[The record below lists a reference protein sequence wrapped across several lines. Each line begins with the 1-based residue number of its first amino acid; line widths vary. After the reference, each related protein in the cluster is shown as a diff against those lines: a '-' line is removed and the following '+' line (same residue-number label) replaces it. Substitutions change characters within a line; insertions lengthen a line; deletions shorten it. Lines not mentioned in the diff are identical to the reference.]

1 MAKWYGQIGYVDT
14 VETKPGVFVE
24 RIMERNY
31 YGDMLRISRRLQSA
45 GQVNDDITIANKLSI
60 VADPYATD
68 HIHSMRYAEFQGS
81 RWKISDVEVA
91 TPRLILTL
99 GGLYNGEQT

>member
-1 MAKWYGQIGYVDT
+1 MAKWYGPIGYADT

-24 RIMERNY
+24 RIIERNY
-31 YGDMLRISRRLQSA
+31 YGDTIRQNRRIRS
-45 GQVNDDITIANKLSI
+45 GDKVIDDIEISNQISI

-68 HIHSMRYAEFQGS
+68 HIYSMRYAEFQGV

-91 TPRLILTL
+91 PPRLILTL
-99 GGLYNGEQT
+99 GGLCNGEQA